1 MGSALSDAVEALRRG
16 GLVVYPTD
24 TLLGLGA
31 LASHRGAVGQLLAT
45 KGRSPSQPISVCVSS
60 TEEVERYARVSPA
73 ARRFL
78 RRHLPGPFTVLLPP
92 SSTARRSFAPSV
104 GGLATIGF
112 RVPDHPVARE
122 LARAAGPITATS
134 ANLSGAAECTTAEQ
148 VHEQLHG
155 RISIIV
161 DGWASPRDIP
171 STIIDL
177 TDEGERWRVMREGA
191 IPAEEISTF
200 FAKG

>member
-1 MGSALSDAVEALRRG
+1 MASALSDAARALRRG

-31 LASHRGAVGQLLAT
+31 LAGHRGAVRRLLAA
-45 KGRSPSQPISVCVSS
+45 KGRSPAQPISVCVSS

-78 RRHLPGPFTVLLPP
+78 RRHLPGPFTVLLAP
-92 SSTARRSFAPSV
+92 SPEGRRAFAPSV
-104 GGLATIGF
+104 GGRAMIGF

-134 ANLSGAAECTTAEQ
+134 ANRHGAPAARTPGEARRA
-148 VHEQLHG
+148 LG
-155 RISIIV
+155 RSV
-161 DGWASPRDIP
+161 AVYLPASPPGSGRP
-171 STIIDL
+171 STLVDL
-177 TDEGERWRVMREGA
+177 IGPEPRE
-191 IPAEEISTF
+191 IVRN
-200 FAKG
+200 